1 LARAVLIALLRRFL
15 EQNDAGVIGAK
26 QQATVSAEVSA
37 DGASEAPAQ
46 QTRPAHSPLYAFAE
60 RTNFISKSL
69 FTSTGFVVCGEVV
82 WARMKYN

>member
-1 LARAVLIALLRRFL
+1 VLVALLGRFF
-15 EQNDAGVIGAK
+15 QQKDAGVVGAE
-26 QQATVSAEVSA
+26 QEA
-37 DGASEAPAQ
+37 DGVSEAPAQ
-46 QTRPAHSPLYAFAE
+46 QTTRPAHSPLYAFAE

>member
-1 LARAVLIALLRRFL
+1 VLVALLGRFF
-15 EQNDAGVIGAK
+15 QQKDAGVVGAE
-26 QQATVSAEVSA
+26 QEATVSA
-37 DGASEAPAQ
+37 DGVSEAPAQ
-46 QTRPAHSPLYAFAE
+46 QTTRPAHSPLYAFAE